1 MFIRGRKGQLSV
13 IVIVALVILAGIVI
27 YFGFRNV
34 NVSSVP
40 SELEPV
46 YGYYSECIES
56 TTEDALKIAGIQGG
70 RIYLE
75 NYEPGSSYSPFG
87 NQLRFLGSPVS
98 Y

>member
-46 YGYYSECIES
+46 YGYYS
-56 TTEDALKIAGIQGG
+56 
-70 RIYLE
+70 
-75 NYEPGSSYSPFG
+75 
-87 NQLRFLGSPVS
+87 
-98 Y
+98 